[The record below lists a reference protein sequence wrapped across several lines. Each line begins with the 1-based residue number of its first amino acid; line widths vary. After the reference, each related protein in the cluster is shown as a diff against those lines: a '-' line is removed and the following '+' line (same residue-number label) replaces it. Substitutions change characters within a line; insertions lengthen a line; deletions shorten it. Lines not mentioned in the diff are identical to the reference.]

1 MMIDPYIAEFIG
13 TFFLLL
19 LGAGVVAN
27 VNLKNTIAQGQT
39 PWVLITSAWGFA
51 VFVGVFITGQFSGA
65 HLNPAVTIG
74 LAVAEKFSWALVPGY
89 IIAQVLGA
97 MFGGWICYLT
107 YIDHYRLTEDEAV
120 VRSTFCTGPAI
131 RNYKNNFFSEFI
143 GSFVL
148 VFGVLFIAVPNIEIE
163 GMIIENFG
171 LGALQA
177 LPVAILVWVIGM
189 ALGGT
194 TGYAINPARDF
205 GPRLMYQ
212 MLPRKTKM
220 LIGTMLGFLFWV
232 HLQVEHW
239 PDWLI
244 PFVIS
249 LRIKPFLPVQ
259 ENL

>member
-1 MMIDPYIAEFIG
+1 MMIDPYVAEFIG

-27 VNLKNTIAQGQT
+27 VNLNNTIAHGQS

-89 IIAQVLGA
+89 IIAQVFGA
-97 MFGGWICYLT
+97 MFGSWICYLV
-107 YIDHYRLTEDEAV
+107 YIDHYRLTKDEVV

-131 RNYKNNFFSEFI
+131 RNFKNNFFSELI
-143 GSFVL
+143 GTFVL
-148 VFGVLFIAVPNIEIE
+148 VFAVLFIAVPNIEIE
-163 GMIIENFG
+163 GMVVENFG
-171 LGALQA
+171 LGAIQA

-212 MLPRKTKM
+212 MLPRKNKD
-220 LIGTMLGFLFWV
+220 
-232 HLQVEHW
+232 
-239 PDWLI
+239 PDWSYAWI
-244 PFVIS
+244 PV
-249 LRIKPFLPVQ
+249 LGPFAGGVLAGLAYTFCV
-259 ENL
+259 

>member
-1 MMIDPYIAEFIG
+1 MMIDPYVAEFIG

-27 VNLKNTIAQGQT
+27 VNLNNTIAHGQS

-89 IIAQVLGA
+89 IIAQVFGA
-97 MFGGWICYLT
+97 MFGSWICYLV
-107 YIDHYRLTEDEAV
+107 YIDHYRLTKDEVV

-131 RNYKNNFFSEFI
+131 RNFKNNFFSELI
-143 GSFVL
+143 GTFVL
-148 VFGVLFIAVPNIEIE
+148 VFAVLFIAVPNIEIE
-163 GMIIENFG
+163 GMIVENFG
-171 LGALQA
+171 LGAIQA

-212 MLPRKTKM
+212 MLPRKNKD
-220 LIGTMLGFLFWV
+220 
-232 HLQVEHW
+232 
-239 PDWLI
+239 PDWSYAWI
-244 PFVIS
+244 PV
-249 LRIKPFLPVQ
+249 LGPFAGGVLAG
-259 ENL
+259 LAYTFCD